1 MTFSNKKTTYINNMN
16 KKYQVTIVENSDGS
30 VEVERVFS
38 SSSEEANR
46 TSLKPI
52 DKRSFTKTFL
62 NKVSKFQTK

>member
-1 MTFSNKKTTYINNMN
+1 MN